1 MSSLLLP
8 LRRAGHGPAALA
20 CLAVLTATVLDAG
33 QIDTF
38 SNGKP
43 ASSVLGQASL
53 GVTAGNNRGG
63 VPAANTLW
71 APASVAVDPVT
82 GKVFVADTG
91 NNRVLRYAS
100 TAALANG
107 AAAEAV
113 LGQPNLAT
121 TAAAISR
128 SRMSDPV
135 SVCCD
140 LDGRLWVLDGNRVLR
155 FDNAANAGTGANA
168 DGVLG
173 QPDFTSS
180 TAGDAANRL
189 GTAPS
194 SIFVGVTGSLWV
206 ASADLNRISRFGNAA
221 SKANGANADAVLG
234 QPDFATFTA
243 ATTRSGLT
251 GPGGI
256 AVDLAGNLFV
266 ADTGNHR
273 VLIFADADTL
283 ANGSP
288 ADIVLGQLL
297 DTDSTVGSGPFGMN
311 TPASVAV
318 NDLGTLFVSDQGN
331 DRVLL
336 FLNAA
341 AKGDGGTADGVLGQA
356 DLDTQGMAALDRG
369 FLTVQGLW
377 ADGNRRLWA
386 ADPGRARVL
395 RFDSDRFQPDALI
408 GGTPAKLTGN
418 NLYNRSGADQSHT
431 LETEGPKIGRAH
443 VRLQNDGDVPDG
455 QKISASGGNRLVQ
468 VNYFK
473 TPGGNVTASAVA
485 GRLSLPGVAAG
496 AATSLQIR
504 AGGTKDSRD
513 RRIKLKTR
521 LLVESTT
528 DGSADR
534 VNCEVI
540 KGR

>member
-1 MSSLLLP
+1 MPSLLLT
-8 LRRAGHGPAALA
+8 LRRVGRGPVLLA
-20 CLAVLTATVLDAG
+20 CFALFSADVLDAG
-33 QIDTF
+33 QSDTF

-43 ASSVLGQASL
+43 ASSVLGQAGL
-53 GVTAGNNRGG
+53 TVTAGNNRGG
-63 VPAANTLW
+63 VPGANTLSS
-71 APASVAVDPVT
+71 PASVAVDPLT

-100 TAALANG
+100 AAALANG
-107 AAAEAV
+107 AVAEAV

-121 TAAAISR
+121 TAGAISR
-128 SRMSDPV
+128 SRMTEPV

-155 FDNAANAGTGANA
+155 FDNAASAGTGANA

-173 QPDFTSS
+173 QPDFT
-180 TAGDAANRL
+180 TATPGDAANRL
-189 GTAPS
+189 GAPS
-194 SIFVGVTGSLWV
+194 AIIVSVTGSLWV
-206 ASADLNRISRFGNAA
+206 ASADLNRVSRFGNAA
-221 SKANGANADAVLG
+221 GKANGANADAVLG

-243 ATTRSGLT
+243 ATTRSGLSS
-251 GPGGI
+251 PGGL

-273 VLIFADADTL
+273 VLIFADAETL
-283 ANGSP
+283 PNGSA
-288 ADIVLGQLL
+288 ADVVLGQLL
-297 DTDSTVGSGPFGMN
+297 DTDAIAGDGPFGMD
-311 TPASVAV
+311 TPVDVSVNGA
-318 NDLGTLFVSDQGN
+318 GTLFVADQGN
-331 DRVLL
+331 DRILL

-356 DLDTQGMAALDRG
+356 NLDTQATAALDRG

-377 ADGNRRLWA
+377 ADGNRRIWA

-395 RFDSDRFQPDALI
+395 RFDTDRFQPDALI
-408 GGTPAKLTGN
+408 GGTPSKLKGN
-418 NLYNRSGADQSHT
+418 NLYNRSGNDQSFE
-431 LETEGPKIGRAH
+431 LETEGSKIGRAH
-443 VRLQNDGDVPDG
+443 IRLQNDGDVPDG

-468 VNYFK
+468 VSYFR
-473 TPGGNVTASAVA
+473 TPGGNVTAAAVA
-485 GRLSLPGVAAG
+485 GRLSIPGVAAG
-496 AATSLQIR
+496 SATSLQIR

-513 RRIKLKTR
+513 RRVKLKTR

-534 VNCEVI
+534 VNCEII